1 MTTNFIIAKQL
12 AAKKVITNT
21 GEQVGA
27 LSDLVIDEVSGKII
41 SVIVEVNTDSKIMQ
55 KYLQKV
61 EADGKML
68 EIPYSAVRAV
78 KDFIIIDERELLAA
92 A

>member
-1 MTTNFIIAKQL
+1 MATNFIIAKQL

-27 LSDLVIDEVSGKII
+27 LSDLVIDEVTGKII
-41 SVIVEVNTDSKIMQ
+41 SVIVEVNTDSKVMQ

-68 EIPYSAVRAV
+68 ELPYSAVRAV
-78 KDFIIIDERELLAA
+78 KDFIIVDERELLTAA
-92 A
+92 